1 MKKKQFFTKTVAV
14 GMAAGMAVS
23 LCACE
28 SGARLPEKRRSQ
40 MI

>member
-28 SGARLPEKRRSQ
+28 SGASAS
-40 MI
+40 